1 MRTFNYSVMKEWKWD
16 SELLGLVAAI
26 YKEAGKQKLDLKQ
39 KPQALERWVDIAKVQ
54 RTETSNAVEGIVT
67 TNTRL
72 RKLVE
77 EKTTPRNRN
86 EQEIAGYRDVLSL
99 IHENFD
105 AIPIS
110 RNSILQLHKILYGQ
124 INNPLGGKTKN
135 VQNSISTS
143 YSDGH
148 TEILFTPLFP
158 NETPQALR
166 KLCEE

>member
-1 MRTFNYSVMKEWKWD
+1 M
-16 SELLGLVAAI
+16 
-26 YKEAGKQKLDLKQ
+26 
-39 KPQALERWVDIAKVQ
+39 DIAKVQ

-110 RNSILQLHKILYGQ
+110 RNYILQLHKILYGQ
-124 INNPLGGKTKN
+124 INNPPWREN
-135 VQNSISTS
+135 EECIEFHQHFIPRWS
-143 YSDGH
+143 Y
-148 TEILFTPLFP
+148 
-158 NETPQALR
+158 
-166 KLCEE
+166 